1 MSDVRDDQDVAESV
15 DPDVLPDYDD
25 PAGNLMYPPDVP
37 MGVQEYGTTAAE
49 ERVDEPLE
57 ERVAREV
64 PDTLDAVEGPAEETI
79 ARIEAEHIEKSSTDT
94 GDASAVRIPTRERS
108 LLASLPRL
116 VRYGSDRLNER
127 RRVHRFVAHRPARPS
142 RSTWR

>member
-64 PDTLDAVEGPAEETI
+64 PDTLDAVGEPGEETI
-79 ARIEAEHIEKSSTDT
+79 ARIEGENIEEYPVMDAALIAELSEPPVLPADRPTFD
-94 GDASAVRIPTRERS
+94 DAAYWS
-108 LLASLPRL
+108 
-116 VRYGSDRLNER
+116 
-127 RRVHRFVAHRPARPS
+127 
-142 RSTWR
+142 